1 MLSGSCAPSRIP
13 SPAPSVAGS
22 VTSSSGSLRYRR
34 PLISPARLNLKG
46 QKLLLF
52 PSQNEALLTP
62 TSSEEHSHSD
72 SNIFATELS
81 SFPKKNLSE
90 RGMHGMLAACCTLG
104 NAFVGRS
111 WLASKSMHHLGH
123 IADENPLGKTQMVMT
138 VRLPKLPYEF
148 TGVEKLCSAKA
159 NVLFSLSGDKGI
171 LLSLP
176 FPLLG

>member
-1 MLSGSCAPSRIP
+1 LFAIPVLSSLTVVKENCASFIRVVISFLFSGISISEHFSLLSASCAPSRIP

-62 TSSEEHSHSD
+62 TSSEAHTHSD
-72 SNIFATELS
+72 SNIFTTELP

-104 NAFVGRS
+104 NAFVG
-111 WLASKSMHHLGH
+111 
-123 IADENPLGKTQMVMT
+123 
-138 VRLPKLPYEF
+138 
-148 TGVEKLCSAKA
+148 
-159 NVLFSLSGDKGI
+159 
-171 LLSLP
+171 
-176 FPLLG
+176 